1 MAESAKEIIQVN
13 LEDEMRKSYLDYAMS
28 VIVGRALPDAR
39 DGLKPVHRR
48 VLFAMNELGA
58 HSNKPYYKSARIVGD
73 VIGKYHPH
81 GDQSVYDTLV
91 RMAQPFSLRYLM
103 VDGQGNFGSVD
114 GDSAAAMRY
123 TEARMS
129 RLAHEMM
136 ADIDK
141 ETVDFQ
147 PNYDEKEL
155 EPTVMPTRFPSLLVN
170 GSAGI
175 AVGMATNIPPHNLT
189 ESINACLAL
198 IDNPQIDVDGL
209 MEYIPGPDFPTAG
222 IVNGTSG
229 IVAGYRTGRGRVRM
243 RAKAEIEIQDNGRE
257 AIVVTEIPYQV
268 NKARLI
274 EKIAELVKEKK
285 LEGISELRD
294 ESDKDGMRIYI
305 EIKRGEAADVVLN
318 NLYQQTQM
326 ESVFGINM
334 VALVDGRPQLLNLK
348 QMLEAFVRHRRE
360 VVTRR
365 TIFELRKARARAHIL
380 EGLTVALANIDEMIE
395 LIKTSAN
402 PTEARERMLA
412 RRWEAGL
419 VGALLG
425 AAGAEASQ
433 PEDLPAGAGLVADG
447 YQLTEVQATQILEMR
462 LHRLTG
468 LEQERLTEEYK
479 QLLDTIAG
487 LIRILENP
495 DVLLQVIR
503 EELVNIREE
512 YGDAR
517 RTEIRHSE
525 EDLDILDLIAPEDVV
540 VTLSHAGY
548 AKRQPV
554 SAYRAQ
560 RRGGRGRSAAATKEE
575 DFIDQLWLVN
585 THDTLLTFTSSGKVF
600 WLPVYQLPEAGPNA
614 RGRPIINW
622 IPLENGER
630 VQAVLPVRE
639 YADGRYVFFA
649 TRNGMVKKTPLSE
662 FAYQLRRGKVAIN
675 LDEGDALVGVALTD
689 GERDVLLFASN
700 GKTVRFSER
709 PKDDEAEDGAVEE
722 GAGEDSAGDDE
733 DVALAEDGDD
743 ARSPRRK
750 SRGGVKPTGRS
761 SRGVRGIKLAR
772 SEYVVS
778 LIVAEPAVGQDED
791 AEDIEPAAEADA
803 DADAES
809 VVRNGDEA
817 DAYILTA
824 TENGYGKR
832 TPLAEYPRKG
842 RGTQGVIGIQ
852 TSGRNGKLVGAV
864 LLSARDEVL
873 LISDG
878 GTLVRTRASE
888 ISRVGRNTQGVT
900 LIRLS
905 KGEKLQAVERLD
917 GSLAEEEPIEPIAG
931 EEGNIEVASELP
943 PES

>member
-1 MAESAKEIIQVN
+1 MTDLAKEIIPVN
-13 LEDEMRKSYLDYAMS
+13 LEDEMRRSYLDYAMS
-28 VIVGRALPDAR
+28 VIVGRALPDVR

-58 HSNKPYYKSARIVGD
+58 HSNKQHYKSARIVGD

-91 RMAQPFSLRYLM
+91 RMAQPFSLRYML

-123 TEARMS
+123 TESRMS
-129 RLAHEMM
+129 RLSHELM

-155 EPTVMPTRFPSLLVN
+155 EPTVMPTRFPNLLVN

-189 ESINACLAL
+189 EVVDGLLAL
-198 IDNPQIDVDGL
+198 IDDADLDVEAL
-209 MEYIPGPDFPTAG
+209 MQYIPGPDFPTAG
-222 IVNGTSG
+222 IING
-229 IVAGYRTGRGRVRM
+229 VAGIQLAYRTGRGRVRM
-243 RAKAEIEIQDNGRE
+243 RAKADIEVADNGRE

-285 LEGISELRD
+285 IEGISELRD

-305 EIKRGEAADVVLN
+305 EVKRGDSADVVLN
-318 NLYQQTQM
+318 NLYQQTQL

-334 VALVDGRPQLLNLK
+334 VALVDGRPQLVNLK
-348 QMLEAFVRHRRE
+348 QILDAFLRHRRE

-365 TIFELRKARARAHIL
+365 TIFELRKARARAHVL

-395 LIKTSAN
+395 LIKTSESPQVAK
-402 PTEARERMLA
+402 ERMLE
-412 RRWEAGL
+412 RSWTPGL
-419 VGALLG
+419 VGTLLE
-425 AAGAEASQ
+425 AAGSEASR
-433 PEDLPAGAGLVADG
+433 PDDLPTGVGLVEG
-447 YQLTEVQATQILEMR
+447 LYRLTDVQAQQILEMR

-468 LEQERLTEEYK
+468 LEQERLTEEYR
-479 QLLDTIAG
+479 LLLETIRG
-487 LIRILENP
+487 LIEILENP
-495 DVLLQVIR
+495 DVLREVIR
-503 EELVNIREE
+503 TELQALKAE
-512 YGDAR
+512 YGDDR
-517 RTEIRHSE
+517 RSEIRASE
-525 EDLDILDLIAPEDVV
+525 EDLDILDLITPEDVV

-560 RRGGRGRSAAATKEE
+560 KRGGRGRSAAATKEE

-600 WLPVYQLPEAGPNA
+600 WLPVYQLPEAGSNA

-622 IPLENGER
+622 IPLEAGEK

-639 YADGRYVFFA
+639 YADGQFVFFA
-649 TRNGMVKKTPLSE
+649 TKNGTVKKTPLGE
-662 FAYQLRRGKVAIN
+662 FAFRLARGKKAIN

-689 GERDVLLFASN
+689 GQRDVLLFASN
-700 GKTVRFSER
+700 GKTVRF
-709 PKDDEAEDGAVEE
+709 GEE
-722 GAGEDSAGDDE
+722 N
-733 DVALAEDGDD
+733 V
-743 ARSPRRK
+743 RS
-750 SRGGVKPTGRS
+750 TGRTS
-761 SRGVRGIKLAR
+761 TGVRGIRMAAG
-772 SEYVVS
+772 EEVVS
-778 LIVAEPAVGQDED
+778 LIVAERAAGVELEG
-791 AEDIEPAAEADA
+791 AEDEAAEEVVETAAIEGELVDAGAD
-803 DADAES
+803 
-809 VVRNGDEA
+809 VGV
-817 DAYILTA
+817 AYILTA

-832 TPLAEYPRKG
+832 TPLSEYPRKG

-852 TSGRNGKLVGAV
+852 TTERNGKLVAAV
-864 LLSARDEVL
+864 LLGGTDEVL

-878 GTLVRTRASE
+878 GTLVRTRGSE
-888 ISRVGRNTQGVT
+888 ISRVSRNTQGVT

-917 GSLAEEEPIEPIAG
+917 GSIDEGDEAG
-931 EEGNIEVASELP
+931 DDASVPASAVDGEASP
-943 PES
+943 QA

>member
-1 MAESAKEIIQVN
+1 MTDLAKEIIPVN
-13 LEDEMRKSYLDYAMS
+13 LEDEMRRSYLDYAMS
-28 VIVGRALPDAR
+28 VIVGRALPDVR

-48 VLFAMNELGA
+48 VLFAMHELGA

-91 RMAQPFSLRYLM
+91 RMAQPFSLRYLL

-129 RLAHEMM
+129 RLTHELM

-147 PNYDEKEL
+147 PNYDEKEQ
-155 EPTVMPTRFPSLLVN
+155 EPTVMPTRFPNLLVN

-189 ESINACLAL
+189 EVVNGLLAL
-198 IDNPQIDVDGL
+198 IDEPDLDVDGL
-209 MEYIPGPDFPTAG
+209 MQYIPGPDFPTAG
-222 IVNGTSG
+222 IINGVGG
-229 IVAGYRTGRGRVRM
+229 IQLAYRTGRGRVRM
-243 RAKAEIEIQDNGRE
+243 RAKADVEVADNGRE
-257 AIVVTEIPYQV
+257 SIIVTEIPYQV

-285 LEGISELRD
+285 IEGISELRD

-305 EIKRGEAADVVLN
+305 EIKRGESAEVVLN
-318 NLYQQTQM
+318 NLYQQTQL

-334 VALVDGRPQLLNLK
+334 VALVDGRPQLVNLK
-348 QMLEAFVRHRRE
+348 QILDAFLRHRRE

-365 TIFELRKARARAHIL
+365 TIFELRKARARAHVL

-395 LIKTSAN
+395 LIKTSESPQVAK
-402 PTEARERMLA
+402 ERMLG
-412 RRWEAGL
+412 RSWEPGL
-419 VGALLG
+419 VGALLA
-425 AAGAEASQ
+425 AAGAEASR
-433 PEDLPAGAGLVADG
+433 PDDLPAGVGFIDG
-447 YQLTEVQATQILEMR
+447 NYHLTEVQAQQILEMR

-468 LEQERLTEEYK
+468 LEQDKLTDEYR
-479 QLLDTIAG
+479 QLLETIRG
-487 LIRILENP
+487 LIEILENP
-495 DVLLQVIR
+495 DVLRQVIR
-503 EELVNIREE
+503 TELQNLKEEF
-512 YGDAR
+512 GDER
-517 RTEIRHSE
+517 RSEIRASE

-560 RRGGRGRSAAATKEE
+560 KRGGRGRSAAATKEE

-600 WLPVYQLPEAGPNA
+600 WLPVHQLPEAGSNA

-622 IPLENGER
+622 IPLEEGEK

-639 YADGRYVFFA
+639 YAEGFYVFFA
-649 TRNGMVKKTPLSE
+649 TRDGTVKKTPLTE
-662 FAYQLRRGKVAIN
+662 FAFRLARGKIAIS
-675 LDEGDALVGVALTD
+675 LDEGDALVGVALTHGASD
-689 GERDVLLFASN
+689 IMLFASN
-700 GKTVRFSER
+700 GKAVRF
-709 PKDDEAEDGAVEE
+709 DEAEV
-722 GAGEDSAGDDE
+722 
-733 DVALAEDGDD
+733 
-743 ARSPRRK
+743 RSM
-750 SRGGVKPTGRS
+750 GRTAT
-761 SRGVRGIKLAR
+761 GVRGIRLAQG
-772 SEYVVS
+772 EEVVS
-778 LIVAEPAVGQDED
+778 L
-791 AEDIEPAAEADA
+791 
-803 DADAES
+803 
-809 VVRNGDEA
+809 VVPEGEGD
-817 DAYILTA
+817 ILTA
-824 TENGYGKR
+824 SERGYGKR
-832 TPLAEYPRKG
+832 TPLDEYPKKG
-842 RGTQGVIGIQ
+842 RGTQGVIAIQ
-852 TSGRNGKLVGAV
+852 TTERNGKLVGAIQ
-864 LLSARDEVL
+864 LSEQHEVL

-888 ISRVGRNTQGVT
+888 ISQVGRNTQGVT

-905 KGEKLQAVERLD
+905 EGESLQAVERVDASLD
-917 GSLAEEEPIEPIAG
+917 DEDETAAAVQVGETPAITEEPGPQA
-931 EEGNIEVASELP
+931 
-943 PES
+943 